1 MTQRRIEWQPAGW
14 LFTSVTL
21 AVIVV
26 LCVVALGRTE
36 ILVFAAPLVGALAGG
51 WWTARPEQTLLVDA
65 TTSAG
70 RVFEGEAVTLTVEL
84 DAPSGIELMDVEL
97 EYGHQLQARLIRMRR
112 PANNVVRAEWELT
125 AARWGRADIRVQVT
139 TRAASGLLLGVSRA
153 DLAQVA
159 VFPNADRI
167 SAVPRPMDLPDLL
180 GVHLGRR
187 KGEGVEFAGLREYQ
201 PGDPLRSVNWQVSG
215 RRGRLYVTERLAE
228 QSAKVVTLI
237 DASGDIYQASPSTLE
252 LSVHGALA
260 VVQAA
265 LRRGDRAGVV
275 ALGGVLRWM
284 APDLGRRHF
293 YRIVEALLDVQS
305 GGGSAP
311 ANAGGFPRTVLPHG
325 AAIVVFSPLL
335 DERVISALMDLRRRG
350 FGLVVVDVLRA
361 EPQPRENSDYDPIA
375 IRMWRLG
382 RDGVRHRLADMGI
395 PVSVWA
401 EGTELDE
408 VLRPMSLRPLIGSG
422 VRR

>member
-14 LFTSVTL
+14 LFTVVTL

-51 WWTARPEQTLLVDA
+51 WWTTRPQQSLRVEA

-70 RVFEGEAVTLTVEL
+70 RVFEGETVTLTVEL

-97 EYGHQLQARLIRMRR
+97 EYGYQLDAQLIRMRR
-112 PANNVVRAEWELT
+112 PTNNVVRAEWELS

-215 RRGRLYVTERLAE
+215 RRGRLHVTERLAE

-237 DASGDIYQASPSTLE
+237 DAAGDIHQHGPSTLE

-293 YRIVEALLDVQS
+293 YRIIEALLDVQP

-311 ANAGGFPRTVLPHG
+311 ANAGGFPRTVLPYG

-361 EPQPRENSDYDPIA
+361 EPKPRDNSDYDPIA

-382 RDGVRHRLADMGI
+382 REGVRHRLADMGI

-401 EGTELDE
+401 EDIELDE